1 MENRSSRQFIV
12 RYETE
17 TCFDIRNDQGNT
29 HHFHRAQLS
38 GYSYDLASVIIEPG
52 KYKTLT
58 VSFAGPILPS
68 SRHLLITI
76 EDISGEGPFV
86 FRKDL

>member
-1 MENRSSRQFIV
+1 M

-17 TCFDIRNDQGNT
+17 TCFDIQDDKGNT
-29 HHFHRAQLS
+29 HQFHRAQLS

-58 VSFAGPILPS
+58 VSFAGPILSS
-68 SRHLLITI
+68 SRYLLINI
-76 EDISGEGPFV
+76 KDISDKGPFV